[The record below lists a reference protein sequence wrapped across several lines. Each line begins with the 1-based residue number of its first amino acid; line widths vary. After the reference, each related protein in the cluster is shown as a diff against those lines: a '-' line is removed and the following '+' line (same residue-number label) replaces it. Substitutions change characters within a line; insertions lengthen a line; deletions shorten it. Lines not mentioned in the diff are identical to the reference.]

1 MADGDVAAKVAEVLF
16 VEDLGDEAHA
26 EVAVEFVAVGCDYS
40 RALLAS
46 VLERVQAVEGHSCR
60 VFIRGVDAEDA
71 AVLPGTGVHT
81 YLLP

>member
-1 MADGDVAAKVAEVLF
+1 MTI
-16 VEDLGDEAHA
+16 
-26 EVAVEFVAVGCDYS
+26 GCDNS

-60 VFIRGVDAEDA
+60 VFVNGVDTEDA
-71 AVLPGTGVHT
+71 AILPGTGVHT